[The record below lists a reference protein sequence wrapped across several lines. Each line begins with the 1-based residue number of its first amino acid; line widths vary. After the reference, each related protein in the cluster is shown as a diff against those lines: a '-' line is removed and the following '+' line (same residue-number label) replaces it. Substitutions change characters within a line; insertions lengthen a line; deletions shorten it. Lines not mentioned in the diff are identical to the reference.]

1 MSIYRI
7 RKYPE
12 SILRKQ
18 CKKVD
23 NVGLKE
29 KKILEKMVR
38 TMHKAQGVGLAA
50 SQVGIDQQLIVVDV
64 GEGLVKLINP
74 LVLLKEGES
83 TLEEGCLSLPGVT
96 VKMKRSEKVMVQGW
110 DESGKMVKVEGE
122 GLFAHTLQHEID
134 HLWGVLIID
143 YVSSRERADFRDKLM
158 SMMVKRGETNGQ
170 GLFKNYGRDG
180 KGKKCQGCS
189 VEI

>member
-18 CKKVD
+18 CRKVD

-29 KKILEKMVR
+29 KRVFEKMAQ
-38 TMHKAQGVGLAA
+38 TMHKAQGLGLAA
-50 SQVGIDQQLIVVDV
+50 PQVGIDEQLIIVDV

-83 TLEEGCLSLPGVT
+83 TLEEGCLSLPGIT
-96 VKMKRSEKVMVQGW
+96 VKVNRSAIVMVQGW
-110 DESGKMVKVEGE
+110 DENGKMVKVEGE
-122 GLFAHTLQHEID
+122 GLFAHALQHQID
-134 HLWGVLIID
+134 HLSGILIID
-143 YVSSRERADFRDKLM
+143 YASPGEKADFRSKLRKLERE
-158 SMMVKRGETNGQ
+158 VLAAP
-170 GLFKNYGRDG
+170 GL
-180 KGKKCQGCS
+180 
-189 VEI
+189 

>member
-1 MSIYRI
+1 MSETMSIYRI

-12 SILRKQ
+12 SILRKR

-29 KKILEKMVR
+29 KRNLEKMAR
-38 TMHKAQGVGLAA
+38 TMYKAQGVGLAA
-50 SQVGIDQQLIVVDV
+50 PQVGIDQQLIVVDV

-83 TLEEGCLSLPGVT
+83 TLEEGCLSLPEVT
-96 VKMKRSEKVMVQGW
+96 VRVKRSERVMVQGW
-110 DESGKMVKVEGE
+110 DENGKMVKVEGE
-122 GLFAHTLQHEID
+122 GLLAHALQHEID

-143 YVSSRERADFRDKLM
+143 YVSSREKADFRDKLRELERE
-158 SMMVKRGETNGQ
+158 VLAAP
-170 GLFKNYGRDG
+170 GL
-180 KGKKCQGCS
+180 
-189 VEI
+189 